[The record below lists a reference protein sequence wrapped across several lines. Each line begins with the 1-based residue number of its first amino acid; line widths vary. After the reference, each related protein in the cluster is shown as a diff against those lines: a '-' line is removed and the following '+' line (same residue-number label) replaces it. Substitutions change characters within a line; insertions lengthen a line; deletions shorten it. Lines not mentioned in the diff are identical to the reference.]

1 MLGSLP
7 KPGDFGTSCPEVV
20 ARCALCPRPDA
31 NAPGLNFG
39 TKCPKEKT
47 GVRNKPPPPVR
58 QMWKAF
64 CKKYENK
71 EIGLPTPK
79 VQL

>member
-1 MLGSLP
+1 MFGSFP

-47 GVRNKPPPPVR
+47 GVRNKLFPGASDVESIL
-58 QMWKAF
+58 Q
-64 CKKYENK
+64 KYENK